1 MSGLPGQEEILKAW
15 CVDAFNYSAF
25 SSVTIGKM
33 SAEASSSR
41 SKSGKK
47 SKSKSQAEGAEEVNG
62 TAEDVPKNKRH
73 RKDKRPSCF

>member
-1 MSGLPGQEEILKAW
+1 MSGPPGQEEILKA
-15 CVDAFNYSAF
+15 CVDAFNCSAF

-41 SKSGKK
+41 PKSGKK
-47 SKSKSQAEGAEEVNG
+47 SNSKSKAESAEEVNG
-62 TAEDVPKNKRH
+62 TEEDVPKNKRH